1 MNCPKC
7 GAGIPNG
14 AAFCQN
20 CGMPVGQ
27 QPAMAPRAPL
37 SPAVRLQKKLGTSPL
52 YLTGIIAY
60 SCAILFTLANAVA
73 GNSGLTGMLYKYMD
87 VLGSDSLEMYMA
99 MRQLENS
106 LDALRGFS
114 LLSALSGSLLLI
126 VIAVGMW
133 MLFASAIDKT
143 GAPMRDTGLSIIRI
157 VAIIQLVCQC
167 LVLGLLEVV
176 MLIIGAMA
184 GSQVDEMW
192 TIVIVAM
199 LLIAVFF
206 VPTILMYA
214 KLVKTLG
221 VMRNTMRSGMASDQ
235 VSVYV
240 AVMSIILGVL
250 NLFSIFGGFFAVLTS
265 LCNAVAGITFGIFL
279 FEYKNKMRSLMMGM
293 PVEGINAPESAPVPV
308 YSGAAP
314 MQNVPQNSAP
324 ASTPASGMYT
334 PPSPAPIVPPTTLI
348 QETTVLNQNM
358 RQDTTVLNAPP
369 VPTVRL
375 VRVRDGSVIT
385 VDRAQF
391 RIGRDPGVADYIV
404 TDNTAVGRQHA
415 DIIQHDGACYIVDLE
430 SVNHVYVNGA
440 QLQPG
445 VECQLQNGD
454 EILLADEAFRV
465 DIR

>member
-7 GAGIPNG
+7 GADIPNG

-27 QPAMAPRAPL
+27 QPPMVSRAPL

-73 GNSGLTGMLYKYMD
+73 GGSGLTGLLYRYMD

-133 MLFASAIDKT
+133 MLFASAADKT

-157 VAIIQLVCQC
+157 VTIIQLVCQC
-167 LVLGLLEVV
+167 LLLGLLEVV
-176 MLIIGAMA
+176 MLLIGAMA
-184 GSQVDEMW
+184 GSQMDEMW
-192 TIVIVAM
+192 TIVIIAM
-199 LLIAVFF
+199 LIIAVFF

-214 KLVKTLG
+214 KLAKTLG

-293 PVEGINAPESAPVPV
+293 PVEGINAPESAPIPV
-308 YSGAAP
+308 YSAAAP
-314 MQNVPQNSAP
+314 MQQNMAQNPSSAP
-324 ASTPASGMYT
+324 AQYSQ
-334 PPSPAPIVPPTTLI
+334 PSPAPVVPPTTLI

-404 TDNTAVGRQHA
+404 TGNTAVGRQHA